1 MSEQSLRSPFATLD
15 VANTHR
21 RIQACFRQTPALN
34 RLLVDIFHEA
44 SPASAES
51 AVLFLQRD
59 VRTVE
64 DAERIAHITK
74 SFAGAVPQQNIP
86 ALAKLSAFLAVSFD
100 SSICTAPLECFSFTH
115 SSAKRTA
122 IAAIHSRLRQQ
133 QQQKQQLHALSS
145 RKILEQI
152 FPFFEHLVADPDSS
166 IQRDAVHAITSF
178 PSSISQAHVAMFLNR
193 LPLRPSPFSSS
204 FEPPIDGDKH
214 TCNSSSSETAFETF
228 LVLTI
233 ARGSLPSNT
242 PLPDSSTAP
251 SFRNVVLRTLLRAI
265 DFDAPDT
272 LYELNIAFGSQ
283 FTVTAFEI
291 SLDVFFFCILTLAA
305 SLACRGQLSHCVNAL
320 KVAHSI
326 VEDTRFYR
334 SSLHLVTI
342 GFVEVSTTSITSLA
356 SVAAC
361 DEAVQLTSSLFQR
374 ISAKRRGL
382 TSSSEK
388 TVNQVKRCVD
398 MAIRS
403 NCPGSLGVLLLLN
416 GLLTKW
422 DSSAASV
429 KWVSEDMKHMT
440 RSPALKIIPGLNNT
454 LVDNDKVGQSSSKAE
469 PQSFVEALTKQD
481 EDHFNE
487 NNELSS
493 LIEIPSIDRITIR
506 ICTAIS
512 LLTLLHH
519 ESVKVRLAIAEI
531 YSTFTD
537 GSVLLFCLPAL
548 MVRVREESHPAVA
561 IRLLQDA
568 LACDG
573 IICHRETAPL
583 ALRALLRVMKS
594 IEIPSNNQHGD
605 GDKNTIARATSVMQT
620 VLVAVA
626 KAAKY
631 APGRVTKILVVEI
644 EALRTRF
651 ERLQPGERIAGA
663 AAISK
668 LVQERTARGTKF
680 VPFITCCIDRKS
692 TTVAPEATA
701 ICLDAMSIM
710 CDEDVMDPTKTVKIV
725 MKKLSPIS
733 SIDSSI
739 MKSFLRLLGCAAQ
752 GDTSSRK
759 ARSVTESAIQL
770 LRKCVTLW
778 IPVSSAIQQPINTQ
792 TETADNIVLTWS
804 QVAQAAKSLAG
815 FSVHDILRIDFSH
828 EEPLIDL
835 DAERQRLEKIEEAC
849 GLFVDQLLISLRH
862 ALKAAEL
869 EAKQSLQELL
879 KKIAKHE
886 WDERPRGNFDPERIA
901 HLRSTSNALKRSRKR
916 AEALKNRSANQGKEE
931 DETLQQQF
939 AHAVEGMPVGVIRTL
954 CTHSARFDPFGIRA
968 CAEAGAVTTALPWP
982 KLIDQWFSEAWTE
995 EHDVEDITDEYIDE
1009 KWSAGLCVLRLGQTS
1024 DESDLLRIRSRWF
1037 APEDFGSCGQLQA
1050 TQLFLGCLS
1059 FFEDRLPQV
1068 SQFLQ
1073 DPAVLKTLVEVMGR
1087 IQLDD
1092 GKREKAMTAL
1102 LSTMEQMDVLGIN
1115 IVDVERVMAD
1125 LMPDHVMK
1133 TVWTS
1138 KLSKVRVRLI
1148 CRIGE
1153 GGAVRAVAA
1162 DVVYDSRLSSDHALL
1177 AVVGKAVAQLRAE
1190 ARRGLICQFAESP
1203 SIPAAIITCHGVGA
1217 SPWLPNLTEALR
1229 GSASLC
1235 EEGERIAIE
1244 KLAAVT

>member
-1 MSEQSLRSPFATLD
+1 MSGQQPLRSPFATLD

-21 RIQACFRQTPALN
+21 RIQSCFKQTPTLS

-59 VRTVE
+59 VRTVK
-64 DAERIAHITK
+64 DAERIANITK
-74 SFAGAVPQQNIP
+74 SFAGAVPRQNIP
-86 ALAKLSAFLAVSFD
+86 ALAQLSAFLAVSFD
-100 SSICTAPLECFSFTH
+100 SPICTAPLECFSFTH
-115 SSAKRTA
+115 SSAKRIA
-122 IAAIHSRLRQQ
+122 ITAIHSRLRQEQ
-133 QQQKQQLHALSS
+133 QQQRAHALSS

-166 IQRDAVHAITSF
+166 IQRDAVHAITSL
-178 PSSISQAHVAMFLNR
+178 PSFISQAHVSMFLNR

-204 FEPPIDGDKH
+204 FEPAVNGDRH
-214 TCNSSSSETAFETF
+214 TSNSSSETAFETF

-242 PLPDSSTAP
+242 SIADSSTAP
-251 SFRNVVLRTLLRAI
+251 PFCNVILRALLRAV
-265 DFDAPDT
+265 DFNMPDT
-272 LYELNIAFGSQ
+272 LYELNVAFGSQ
-283 FTVTAFEI
+283 FTAAVFEI

-305 SLACRGQLSHCVNAL
+305 SLACHGQLSHCVNTL
-320 KVAHSI
+320 KVAHTV

-334 SSLHLVTI
+334 SSLNPVTI
-342 GFVEVSTTSITSLA
+342 AFVEISTTCITSLA

-374 ISAKRRGL
+374 ISSKRRGM

-388 TVNQVKRCVD
+388 IISQVKGCID

-403 NCPGSLGVLLLLN
+403 NCPGSLAVLLLLR

-422 DSSAASV
+422 DSSTASV
-429 KWVSEDMKHMT
+429 KWVSEDVKHMAH
-440 RSPALKIIPGLNNT
+440 SPAFKIIPGMSNT
-454 LVDNDKVGQSSSKAE
+454 PVDNDKVGQSSSKAE

-481 EDHFNE
+481 EDHYNE
-487 NNELSS
+487 NHELSS
-493 LIEIPSIDRITIR
+493 WTEIPSFDRITIR

-519 ESVKVRLAIAEI
+519 ESVKVRLATAKT

-537 GSVLLFCLPAL
+537 GAVLLFCLPAL
-548 MVRVREESHPAVA
+548 MVRLREEGHPAVA

-594 IEIPSNNQHGD
+594 IEMPNNNQQED
-605 GDKNTIARATSVMQT
+605 GDNKTITQATSVMQT
-620 VLVAVA
+620 VLVAIA
-626 KAAKY
+626 KAAKH

-651 ERLQPGERIAGA
+651 DRLQPGERIAGA
-663 AAISK
+663 AAISR
-668 LVQERTARGTKF
+668 LVQERPARGTKF

-692 TTVAPEATA
+692 TAVAPQATA

-725 MKKLSPIS
+725 VKKLNPIS
-733 SIDSSI
+733 SLDSSV

-752 GDTSSRK
+752 GNTSSRK
-759 ARSVTESAIQL
+759 ARSVTESLIQL

-778 IPVSSAIQQPINTQ
+778 IPVSSAVKQRANTQ
-792 TETADNIVLTWS
+792 TDTSDNIVLTWS
-804 QVAQAAKSLAG
+804 HVAQAAKSLAG

-849 GLFVDQLLISLRH
+849 GIFVDQLLNSLRL
-862 ALKAAEL
+862 ALKAADL
-869 EAKQSLQELL
+869 EAKQSLQILL

-901 HLRSTSNALKRSRKR
+901 HLRATSNALKRSRKR
-916 AEALKNRSANQGKEE
+916 AEALKNPSANQGMEE
-931 DETLQQQF
+931 NETLQQQF

-954 CTHSARFDPFGIRA
+954 CTQSARFDPFAIRA
-968 CAEAGAVTTALPWP
+968 CAEAGAVTTALRWP
-982 KLIDQWFSEAWTE
+982 RLIDQWFSEAWAE
-995 EHDVEDITDEYIDE
+995 EHGGKDITDEYIDD
-1009 KWSAGLCVLRLGQTS
+1009 KWSAGLCVLRLGQAS

-1037 APEDFGSCGQLQA
+1037 APEDFGSCGHLQA

-1092 GKREKAMTAL
+1092 GKRQKAMQAL
-1102 LSTMEQMDVLGIN
+1102 LSTMEQMDVLGIDV
-1115 IVDVERVMAD
+1115 VDVERAMGD

-1133 TVWTS
+1133 MVWTS

-1148 CRIGE
+1148 CHIGE
-1153 GGAVRAVAA
+1153 GGAIRAVAA
-1162 DVVYDSRLSSDHALL
+1162 DVVRDSQLSSDHVLL
-1177 AVVGKAVAQLRAE
+1177 AVVGRAVAQLRAD

-1203 SIPAAIITCHGVGA
+1203 SVPAAIITCHGVGA
-1217 SPWLPNLTEALR
+1217 SPWLPDLIEALR
-1229 GSASLC
+1229 GSVSLC
-1235 EEGERIAIE
+1235 EQGERIAIE